1 MLIAKELDLKI
12 KPYAVDFRSVN
23 DFNIFNYYQGLSIA
37 ENWLS
42 FNIFFREII
51 GILAFISFY

>member
-1 MLIAKELDLKI
+1 MIAKELDLNI

-23 DFNIFNYYQGLSIA
+23 NFNILNYYQKLSIA
-37 ENWLS
+37 RNWQS

-51 GILAFISFY
+51 GILAFKLFY